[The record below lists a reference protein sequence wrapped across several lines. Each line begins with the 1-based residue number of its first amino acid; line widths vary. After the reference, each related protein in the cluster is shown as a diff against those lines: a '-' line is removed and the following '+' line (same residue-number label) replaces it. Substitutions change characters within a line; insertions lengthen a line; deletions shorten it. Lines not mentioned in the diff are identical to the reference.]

1 MPCLPTTTWQT
12 TTDHLTVPPSTADRS
27 TSSSPLSSETSMDP
41 AIAAELALAVQLERL
56 RVTEALAA
64 RDNVVVLL
72 EDAYVSV
79 RRKTATISRLERE
92 LEILRRSSSS
102 PSGSNRRPL
111 IQESQC
117 GDSFAAAEDQTD
129 VEKGLSVESHVRSDS
144 PFSWVRIATPS
155 KITGFLKR
163 RAACT
168 SRASDKVFPV
178 VTDDLNEEIGLSSL
192 SLEGGAEKT
201 ITERH
206 SILASL
212 ALPPDIPGDELQ
224 LAPPHSYSLGE
235 FLGNTTGVHAVF
247 DALISLTLHIN
258 HQTDELLHLDS
269 SYDVL
274 MPDREEHG
282 YFLTPVFKCTTNPRA
297 VTAHR
302 WSAVDVLGHMREPT
316 DGKWYYAGTYVAFRM
331 DDLTTQEW
339 GLLSTETT
347 QALIK
352 ETLAGRKNVSPQN
365 TYETG
370 QLYAAGALRASCV
383 GLQCIGF
390 NNKVYHSVLEQSRF
404 VHWTRSSGWTS
415 PTPPTGGHD
424 GSSDDGKSSVN

>member
-1 MPCLPTTTWQT
+1 MNLPRRARVDSQRDTFRGCLDPLEVQLGRAERLALEGRARTFFGEGVREQRLNGWRGRTESAVEGELQESEDNSARRIIERNGGDPCTNMRRVRRTLGSFKYQT
-12 TTDHLTVPPSTADRS
+12 RTRLAFQPPPGKPLKVPPSTADRS

-178 VTDDLNEEIGLSSL
+178 VTDDLNEELRRISGQFGKNT
-192 SLEGGAEKT
+192 EGFYNK
-201 ITERH
+201 
-206 SILASL
+206 
-212 ALPPDIPGDELQ
+212 
-224 LAPPHSYSLGE
+224 
-235 FLGNTTGVHAVF
+235 
-247 DALISLTLHIN
+247 
-258 HQTDELLHLDS
+258 
-269 SYDVL
+269 
-274 MPDREEHG
+274 
-282 YFLTPVFKCTTNPRA
+282 
-297 VTAHR
+297 
-302 WSAVDVLGHMREPT
+302 
-316 DGKWYYAGTYVAFRM
+316 DGKWYFAGTYVAFLM
-331 DDLTTQEW
+331 DDPTTQEW
-339 GLLSTETT
+339 GTAFDR
-347 QALIK
+347 ALIK
-352 ETLAGRKNVSPQN
+352 ETLADRKNVSPQN

-370 QLYAAGALRASCV
+370 QLYAAGTLRASCV

-404 VHWTRSSGWTS
+404 LHWTRSTRWTT